1 MQVLSK
7 VVLNRKTARKTI
19 SISLL
24 SVFFLMFY
32 VLTVEA
38 SWWIDVQ
45 KYQVSAHGDMSCMEC
60 HADIFD
66 HELHPNPE
74 NVNKRLNDFFD
85 MDASCLDCHDDT
97 REDLQ
102 EGLHGAE
109 KVEDPKEYEDC
120 IGCHHPHYQE
130 FLDKNRQN
138 QTKAADLSP
147 FSEEDTACL
156 ACHQAFSVGDP
167 QWVQKVAAFCFHCH
181 GSTHVETV
189 KESKVIQ
196 PLINQAEYLSTPHAG
211 TICLD
216 CHPQAANYNHANQS
230 QSDCR
235 LCHMPHDEKVARD
248 AHSGVT
254 CEACHLGDILP
265 IRDSELKIVRW
276 ERPRRSGIVSR
287 IHQMPRLTDEGHCQ
301 KCHFK
306 GNPIGAVSMIL
317 PPKSLLCM
325 PCHPATVSVGDTI
338 TILALIIFSGGL
350 VMTASLWISGTLS
363 DELKENFFSKAK
375 RLLGIVKIVKTLFYD
390 VLLQRRLYKRSV
402 IRWFIHSLIF
412 FPFVLRFTWG
422 ILALLTSIWLPEWPQ
437 VWFMLDKN
445 HPVTALF
452 FDLTGILLFLGI
464 VLALLRARSVKP
476 QPLPG
481 LPKQDRLALSLIGMI
496 VVVGFILEGMRIA
509 MVEGPPDTVY
519 AIVGFGI
526 SKLFWGMTG
535 LTDVYGYIWYIHAI
549 LTGLFIAYLPFSRLI
564 HIIAAPAVLIMNA
577 VSNSE

>member
-1 MQVLSK
+1 MQVHSK

-24 SVFFLMFY
+24 SVFFLMFC
-32 VLTVEA
+32 VLKTEA

-45 KYQVSAHGDMSCMEC
+45 KYQISAHGDMSCMEC
-60 HADIFD
+60 HADIFEQ
-66 HELHPNPE
+66 ELHPNPE

-85 MDASCLDCHDDT
+85 MDASCLDCHDET
-97 REDLQ
+97 REDLE

-120 IGCHHPHYQE
+120 ISCHHPHYQE
-130 FLDKNRQN
+130 FLDKNKQN
-138 QTKAADLSP
+138 QINAAELSP

-156 ACHQAFSVGDP
+156 TCHQAFSAGDP
-167 QWVQKVAAFCFHCH
+167 QLIQKVAAFCFHCH
-181 GSTHVETV
+181 GSTRVEPV
-189 KESKVIQ
+189 KESKVIP
-196 PLINQAEYLSTPHAG
+196 PLMNQAEYLSTPHAD
-211 TICLD
+211 TVCLD
-216 CHPQAANYNHANQS
+216 CHPQAADYNHANQS

-248 AHSGVT
+248 AHSGVA
-254 CEACHLGDILP
+254 CEACHLGEILP
-265 IRDSELKIVRW
+265 IRDSELKMVRW
-276 ERPRRSGIVSR
+276 EKPRRSGIVSR
-287 IHQMPRLTDEGHCQ
+287 IHQMPQLTDEVHCQ

-306 GNPIGAVSMIL
+306 GNPIGAVSMML
-317 PPKSLLCM
+317 PSKSLLCM

-338 TILALIIFSGGL
+338 TILALIIFSSGL
-350 VMTASLWISGTLS
+350 VMTTSLWVSGTFS
-363 DELKENFFSKAK
+363 GKLKESFFTKTR
-375 RLLGIVKIVKTLFYD
+375 RLLGIVKIVKTLLYD

-452 FDLTGILLFLGI
+452 FDLTGVIMFLGI
-464 VLALLRARSVKP
+464 VLALLRAGLAKM
-476 QPLPG
+476 QQLPG
-481 LPKQDRLALSLIGMI
+481 LPKQDRMALSLIGMI
-496 VVVGFILEGMRIA
+496 VVVGFIAESMRIA
-509 MVEGPPDTVY
+509 MVEGPPDAVY

-535 LTDVYGYIWYIHAI
+535 LTDVYGYIWYVHAI
-549 LTGLFIAYLPFSRLI
+549 LTGVFIAYLPFSRLI